1 MEPRTTFVSVQ
12 RRGVISLP
20 ADLRERHH
28 LNDPGAQVELTE
40 RADGVIEL
48 RPNVAIPAD
57 QRWFWSERWQNMERD
72 VERHVE
78 RGEVT
83 RHDDA
88 DGFLDHLDSIP
99 E

>member
-78 RGEVT
+78 R
-83 RHDDA
+83 
-88 DGFLDHLDSIP
+88 
-99 E
+99 